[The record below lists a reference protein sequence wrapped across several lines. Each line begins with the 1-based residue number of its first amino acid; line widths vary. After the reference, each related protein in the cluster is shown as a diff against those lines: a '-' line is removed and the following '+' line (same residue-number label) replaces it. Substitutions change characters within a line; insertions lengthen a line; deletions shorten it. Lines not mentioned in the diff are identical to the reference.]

1 MPSLG
6 VLVAVGAT
14 ELEARLL
21 DILKGQDLHV
31 VRRCVDIA
39 DLIATA
45 SSRQAEVAVVSAA
58 LRGLDAEV
66 VTRLRGEDVAVV
78 GVTASATS
86 ADEAVL
92 RSLGIGVVVATEV
105 AAEVVEA
112 ISEARARQTDNSTF
126 DTGSDAG
133 SADDPAGGGREIDG
147 GNPQGSAAPGEGR
160 PGFERSSGSWSQEAQ
175 QLGSPRR
182 GRVIA
187 VWGPS
192 GAPGRSMV
200 ALGLASELS
209 SLGASTILVDCDVY
223 GGSTAQLLGLLDESS
238 GLLAATRAANMGTL
252 QPRTL
257 AAHARAVSPT
267 LRVLTGIPRAD
278 RWVEVRPAL
287 LRQVVAASQELADM
301 TVLDCGFSLELDEE
315 LSYDT
320 TAPRRNGATVSALE
334 QADLVLVVGAADPVG
349 LGRLVRALSELAV
362 VVPHCLPYVV
372 VNRMRGTLG
381 WSSDEIRS
389 TLEQSVRTGA
399 IVFLPHDQAACDRA
413 LVHGKLL
420 REVAPKSK
428 LTQALGALAT
438 EITGVRRPARQR
450 PGDLSRRTAGTSP

>member
-14 ELEARLL
+14 EFEARLL
-21 DILKGQDLHV
+21 DSMKGHDVHV
-31 VRRCVDIA
+31 VRRCVDVA

-58 LRGLDAEV
+58 LRSLDAEV
-66 VTRLRGEDVAVV
+66 VSRLRGEDVAVV

-86 ADEAVL
+86 ADEALL
-92 RSLGIGVVVATEV
+92 RSLGVEVVVSTEV

-112 ISEARARQTDNSTF
+112 LQEARARQTDTSSF
-126 DTGSDAG
+126 DTGPVAG
-133 SADDPAGGGREIDG
+133 STAD
-147 GNPQGSAAPGEGR
+147 QGVVLPRAPGEATPGLELAGDGWSGR
-160 PGFERSSGSWSQEAQ
+160 AQ
-175 QLGSPRR
+175 QLSSPRR
-182 GRVIA
+182 GRVLA
-187 VWGPS
+187 VWGPA
-192 GAPGRSMV
+192 GAPGRSTV
-200 ALGLASELS
+200 ALGLASEVS
-209 SLGASTILVDCDVY
+209 SLGAHTMLVDCDVY

-238 GLLAATRAANMGTL
+238 GLLAATRAANVGTL

-257 AAHARAVSPT
+257 AAHARAVSPR

-278 RWVEVRPAL
+278 RWAEVRPAL
-287 LRQVVAASQELADM
+287 LRQVVTASRALADM

-315 LSYDT
+315 ISYDT

-362 VVPHCLPYVV
+362 VLPQCLPYVV
-372 VNRMRGTLG
+372 VNRMRATLG

-399 IVFLPHDQAACDRA
+399 VVFLPQDQAACDRA

-420 REVAPKSK
+420 GEVAPKSK
-428 LTQALGALAT
+428 LTQSLAALAA
-438 EITGVRRPARQR
+438 ELTGVRRPARQQR
-450 PGDLSRRTAGTSP
+450 GAFSRRTARTTP

>member
-1 MPSLG
+1 VPSLG

-14 ELEARLL
+14 EFEARLL
-21 DILKGQDLHV
+21 DSLKGHDLHV

-66 VTRLRGEDVAVV
+66 VTRLRGEDVAVL

-86 ADEAVL
+86 ADEALL
-92 RSLGIGVVVATEV
+92 RSLGIDVVIATEV
-105 AAEVVEA
+105 AAEVVDA
-112 ISEARARQTDNSTF
+112 IREVRARQTESVAF
-126 DTGSDAG
+126 D
-133 SADDPAGGGREIDG
+133 ADSVGR
-147 GNPQGSAAPGEGR
+147 SAAAGEGR
-160 PGFERSSGSWSQEAQ
+160 SGFERSSGRWSEEAEE
-175 QLGSPRR
+175 LGSPRR

-209 SLGASTILVDCDVY
+209 SLGAQTMLVDCDVY
-223 GGSTAQLLGLLDESS
+223 GGSTAQFLGLLDESS
-238 GLLAATRAANMGTL
+238 GLLAATRAANVGTL
-252 QPRTL
+252 LPRTL

-287 LRQVVAASQELADM
+287 LRQVVAASRGLADM

-315 LSYDT
+315 ISYDT
-320 TAPRRNGATVSALE
+320 TAPRRNGATVTALE

-349 LGRLVRALSELAV
+349 LGRLVRAVSELAV
-362 VVPHCLPYVV
+362 VVPQCLPYVV

-389 TLEQSVRTGA
+389 TLEQSVRTGTM
-399 IVFLPHDQAACDRA
+399 VFLPQDQPACDRA
-413 LVHGKLL
+413 LVHGQVLG
-420 REVAPKSK
+420 EVAPKSK

-438 EITGVRRPARQR
+438 EIAGVRRPARQQ
-450 PGDLSRRTAGTSP
+450 PGALSRRTAGTSR